1 MNLAIIPARIGSKR
15 IPKKNI
21 KNFFGKPMIFYSI
34 KQAELSKI
42 FDKIVVSSDSNKI
55 AKISQKM
62 GAEIPFIRPKKLSN
76 DYISTSEVVKHTIR
90 FYQKQ
95 NIHFRYVCCIYPVA
109 PFLLK
114 KDIIEGFN
122 KIKTGKWSYVFS
134 ATKNYYPYYRSFL
147 KNNSGKIQMI
157 FPSNY
162 NKRTQDLKTTYHDAG
177 QFYWSESKTWLK
189 QKKVFNSSSTII
201 EIPRNRA
208 IDIDTKEDWQFASNM
223 MKIKKNEI

>member
-1 MNLAIIPARIGSKR
+1 
-15 IPKKNI
+15 
-21 KNFFGKPMIFYSI
+21 
-34 KQAELSKI
+34 
-42 FDKIVVSSDSNKI
+42 
-55 AKISQKM
+55 
-62 GAEIPFIRPKKLSN
+62 
-76 DYISTSEVVKHTIR
+76 
-90 FYQKQ
+90 
-95 NIHFRYVCCIYPVA
+95 
-109 PFLLK
+109 
-114 KDIIEGFN
+114 
-122 KIKTGKWSYVFS
+122 
-134 ATKNYYPYYRSFL
+134 
-147 KNNSGKIQMI
+147 MI